1 MRRLLLS
8 PLLMWSMPLAAQ
20 TIATPARPP
29 AMQAAA
35 PTALSTPTPA
45 AVPTSDGRL
54 FGHFPYADVGQ
65 PGLVLAAPGFAVGQ
79 PCRLQPVV
87 ANSLALLLSA
97 KAASGVPGTLH
108 GVSCYRS
115 IAHQQSVFC
124 RGRRLCRD
132 PASRSRQVAPPG
144 YSEHET
150 GYAIDFAVRPAPG
163 CPDTSDCIAATPAGK
178 WLIANG
184 PRFGFELSF
193 PVGNAQ
199 GVTWEPWHWRW
210 VGVNGDDPD
219 AARARALFAQARVRF
234 PAFPA
239 VMPLVIRVAEQPP
252 IPLGVL
258 GTPKSPPIVKLP
270 KDKKQRR
277 G

>member
-8 PLLMWSMPLAAQ
+8 PMLIRSVPVAAQ
-20 TIATPARPP
+20 TPAVPAPP
-29 AMQAAA
+29 
-35 PTALSTPTPA
+35 PTAQASAPSP
-45 AVPTSDGRL
+45 VPPVSDGRL
-54 FGHFPYADVGQ
+54 FGHFPYADVTQ
-65 PGLVLAAPGFAVGQ
+65 AGLVLAPAGFAVGQ
-79 PCRLQPVV
+79 PCRIQPAV
-87 ANSLALLLSA
+87 ANSLALLLGA

-115 IAHQQSVFC
+115 VAHQQAVFC
-124 RGRRLCRD
+124 RRRQTCRD
-132 PASRSRQVAPPG
+132 PLSRSRQVAPPG

-210 VGVNGDDPD
+210 VGVNGDAPD
-219 AARARALFAQARVRF
+219 AGRARALFARARTRF

-239 VMPLVIRVAEQPP
+239 VVPLVIRVVEQPP

-258 GTPKSPPIVKLP
+258 GTPKPPPAVKLP
-270 KDKKQRR
+270 REKKRQRA
-277 G
+277 